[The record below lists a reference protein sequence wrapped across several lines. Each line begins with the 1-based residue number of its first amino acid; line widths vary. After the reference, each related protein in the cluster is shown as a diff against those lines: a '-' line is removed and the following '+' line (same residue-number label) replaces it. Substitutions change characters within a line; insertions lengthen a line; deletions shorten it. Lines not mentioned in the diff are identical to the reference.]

1 MMNLDIKH
9 WKFASSLKTPRKRL
23 SVILKRF
30 GSSVTMTNGSVT
42 MSIKIEQLD
51 KGFFTLTSQYD
62 NDWTKSLNNRPT
74 LMILVCYDH
83 HHNRVSP
90 YKAYIED
97 VNRNDKHDI
106 RGPQLIMFALDILRL
121 LGVKVVSL
129 IDEASI
135 RLDNCSKQL
144 SLIKMLKERS
154 TWYAKFG
161 FFPSKSDT
169 KTICEL
175 ANHVWHTHISDVL
188 QELEQFREFLKTAK
202 GENIK
207 MPAVF
212 GGEQIHYYYTEPASK
227 LLGRMTRVQK
237 ALSPYS
243 KMSMRTLLTD
253 TDCSAYNTLMSY
265 AEKISYLYIHND
277 REFVLPYNY
286 VLRSLQY
293 HLKTTYEARL
303 DSDNERQST
312 CNN

>member
-1 MMNLDIKH
+1 MNLDIKH

-23 SVILKRF
+23 SVILKQF
-30 GSSVTMTNGSVT
+30 GSILTMTNGSVT
-42 MSIKIEQLD
+42 MSIKIEQIE

-62 NDWTKSLNNRPT
+62 NDWTKSLNSRPT
-74 LMILVCYDH
+74 LMVLVCYDH
-83 HHNRVSP
+83 HHDRVSP

-97 VNRNDKHDI
+97 INRNDKFDI

-121 LGVKVVSL
+121 LGVKVVFL

-144 SLIKMLKERS
+144 SLIKMATERS

-175 ANHVWHTHISDVL
+175 ANHVWHIQISDVL
-188 QELEQFREFLKTAK
+188 DELEQLRDFLKTAK

-212 GGEQIHYYYTEPASK
+212 GGEQIDYYYTEPARK
-227 LLGRMTRVQK
+227 LLGRVTRVQK

-243 KMSMRTLLTD
+243 KMSMRVLLTK
-253 TDCSAYNTLMSY
+253 TDCSAYNILMSY
-265 AEKISYLYIHND
+265 AEKISYFYIHND
-277 REFVLPYNY
+277 REYYLVCNLVLKA
-286 VLRSLQY
+286 LQY
-293 HLKTTYEARL
+293 FLKTTYETRL
-303 DSDNERQST
+303 DSDNERKST